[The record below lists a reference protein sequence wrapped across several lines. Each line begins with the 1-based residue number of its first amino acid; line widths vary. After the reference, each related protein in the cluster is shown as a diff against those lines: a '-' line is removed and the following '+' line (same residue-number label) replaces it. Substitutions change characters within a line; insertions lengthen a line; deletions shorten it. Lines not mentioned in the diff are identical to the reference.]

1 MYEVTEKVLVEQP
14 TAVMRH
20 RLEVTDISE
29 WIGPAFGRV
38 MEATATS
45 GVRPAGP
52 PFARYWKVPG
62 TAAAFEVEAGFPVDG
77 PLPAEAHADVQPSRL
92 PGGQAAVAVHLG
104 PYDAMTPAYDAL
116 EAWVADQGG
125 TCDGPP
131 WEVYLSEP
139 TGDPDTWQTEIVQPY
154 RTA

>member
-1 MYEVTEKVLVEQP
+1 MYEVTERVLVEQP

-20 RLEVTDISE
+20 RLEVTDIPT

-38 MEATATS
+38 MAATAAS
-45 GVRPAGP
+45 GLQPVGP

-92 PGGQAAVAVHLG
+92 PGGPAAVTVHLG
-104 PYDAMTPAYDAL
+104 PYDAMTPAYEAL
-116 EAWVADQGG
+116 EKWAAEHAAVP
-125 TCDGPP
+125 DGPP

-139 TGDPDTWQTEIVQPY
+139 VGDPATWRTEIVQPY